1 MAEAFYNCQ
10 REDQKTE
17 GELKKEIIRL
27 DKNIEDLQQYL
38 KDLNDLNSKIE
49 KKQKLNGNEM
59 EKLHLPRC
67 DDTIKTRNDRI
78 NITSRNN
85 K

>member
-1 MAEAFYNCQ
+1 METKL
-10 REDQKTE
+10 REIVKARPLTRD
-17 GELKKEIIRL
+17 
-27 DKNIEDLQQYL
+27 
-38 KDLNDLNSKIE
+38 
-49 KKQKLNGNEM
+49 

-67 DDTIKTRNDRI
+67 DDTIRTRNDRI

>member
-1 MAEAFYNCQ
+1 METLENKIQ
-10 REDQKTE
+10 QMDSEIKE
-17 GELKKEIIRL
+17 GE
-27 DKNIEDLQQYL
+27 
-38 KDLNDLNSKIE
+38 NDLNAKIE

-67 DDTIKTRNDRI
+67 DDTIRTRNDRI